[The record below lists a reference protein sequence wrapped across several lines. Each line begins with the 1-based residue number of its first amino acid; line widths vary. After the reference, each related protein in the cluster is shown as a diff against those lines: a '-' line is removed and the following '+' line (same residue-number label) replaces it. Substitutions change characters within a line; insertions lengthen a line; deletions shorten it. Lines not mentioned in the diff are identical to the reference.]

1 MSKSPD
7 RLVARLREVHEA
19 AEGKRPSEVRRALDE
34 ALREGIAG
42 VPETEA
48 RAMIVDA
55 RAELAGRRPSVG
67 ADAGSAREIMA
78 LRAEVADLRA
88 DRARLA
94 AENRA
99 LQTEKHELVT
109 HPEPRASGDVMER
122 LQSGLLR
129 VVRGE
134 RLTPET
140 VGIPREFERL
150 FKLMVDLIRF
160 VIDVDTTRVHWIRD
174 IDIGPQGGGMNTQI
188 FQDMQ
193 SIVRKRFEAV
203 LDNKDGSLKALSES
217 LKDNHRFLF
226 AIITAFNDALSAGSQ
241 AVLQE
246 LDPPPILEAHRG
258 RVMGY
263 DYEKAWKEITRRHG
277 DLRDLSQ
284 AEFYLRYFKEPF
296 VEGFWKVQKGQG

>member
-1 MSKSPD
+1 MSSPPHP
-7 RLVARLREVHEA
+7 LLARLREVRA
-19 AEGKRPSEVRRALDE
+19 AREGERPSEVRRALAE
-34 ALREGIAG
+34 ALREAVAG
-42 VPETEA
+42 LSEVDA
-48 RAMIVDA
+48 RATIVEA
-55 RAELAGRRPSVG
+55 RAELAGRQPSGG
-67 ADAGSAREIMA
+67 ADPALAREISA
-78 LRAEVADLRA
+78 LRAER
-88 DRARLA
+88 DRLS
-94 AENRA
+94 AENRR
-99 LQTEKHELVT
+99 LQAEKNELLAR
-109 HPEPRASGDVMER
+109 PEPRASGSGDVMEQ
-122 LQSGLLR
+122 LQSGLRR

-134 RLTPET
+134 RATPDT
-140 VGIPREFERL
+140 AGVPREFDRL
-150 FKLMVDLIRF
+150 FRLMVDLVRF

-203 LDNKDGSLKALSES
+203 LENKDGSLKALSES

-226 AIITAFNDALSAGSQ
+226 AIITAFNDALGAGSQ
-241 AVLQE
+241 AVLAE

-263 DYEKAWKEITRRHG
+263 DYEKAWKEIARRHD